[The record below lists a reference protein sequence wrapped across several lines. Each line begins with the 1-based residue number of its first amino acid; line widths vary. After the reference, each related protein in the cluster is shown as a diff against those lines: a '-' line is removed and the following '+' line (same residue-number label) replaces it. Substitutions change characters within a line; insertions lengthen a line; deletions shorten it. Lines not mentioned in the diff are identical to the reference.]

1 MATQLYETDF
11 YGWTQEQ
18 AAKLRA
24 LLAERSNLDLDVE
37 NIAEELED
45 MGRSNRSQLVNRL
58 AELDEHLMKLAF
70 SPKGEPRRQWEN
82 SVKGQRYSLAKLL
95 RKNPSLRP
103 HLDEAL
109 AEAHQDA
116 LRIFNDKL
124 LVELLMNE
132 PPELCPFDLTDML
145 SDEWWP
151 EPKTTDYA

>member
-1 MATQLYETDF
+1 MASQYETDF

-18 AAKLRA
+18 SGKLRK
-24 LLAERSNLDLDVE
+24 LLIERSNLDIDME
-37 NIAEELED
+37 NIAEEIED

-95 RKNPSLRP
+95 RKNPSLKP
-103 HLDEAL
+103 HLDDAL
-109 AEAHQDA
+109 AEAHEDA
-116 LRIFNDKL
+116 LRIFTDKL
-124 LVELLMNE
+124 LIELLMNE
-132 PPELCPFDLTDML
+132 PPELCPFELADML
-145 SDEWWP
+145 SDNWWP